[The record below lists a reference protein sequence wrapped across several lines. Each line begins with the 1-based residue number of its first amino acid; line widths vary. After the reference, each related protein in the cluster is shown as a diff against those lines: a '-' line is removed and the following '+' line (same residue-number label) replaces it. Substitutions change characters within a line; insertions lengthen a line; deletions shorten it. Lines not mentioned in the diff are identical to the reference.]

1 MSEAALR
8 STANKPPACGWAANC
23 SGDRPVRALVMN
35 YCLANSAAFHREDAG
50 GYVFWSERVLE
61 LDAQNPQ
68 LASRLARGM
77 DRWTHLA
84 EPWRGAAR
92 EALQRV
98 AARPTL
104 SNDVREIVTKALD
117 NQA

>member
-1 MSEAALR
+1 
-8 STANKPPACGWAANC
+8 
-23 SGDRPVRALVMN
+23 
-35 YCLANSAAFHREDAG
+35 
-50 GYVFWSERVLE
+50 
-61 LDAQNPQ
+61 
-68 LASRLARGM
+68 M
-77 DRWTHLA
+77 DRWAHLA
-84 EPWRGAAR
+84 EPWRSAAR